1 MDGAT
6 VATTSGDMPDTE
18 VVMVRWSL
26 CVFVL
31 ALSVPAAS
39 AQTLPRALD
48 LLDAVPHAVP
58 LGEAHAVALVPAGRG
73 ANPQGVLLVRDG
85 ASWSEPELV
94 TLRMSAKPV
103 SHETPDYVILFPTRQ
118 SLERGTD
125 ATVYAR
131 VRGAFVRTDLRDWS
145 LSRSAERN
153 HAAELK
159 ARLTERTA
167 PKPAAPQLDWA
178 LLVAHPELLVGG
190 FAALGAWLATTKKR
204 KR

>member
-1 MDGAT
+1 
-6 VATTSGDMPDTE
+6 
-18 VVMVRWSL
+18 MVRWSL
-26 CVFVL
+26 CVLVL
-31 ALSVPAAS
+31 AVSVPHAS

-94 TLRMSAKPV
+94 TLRMSAKPAA
-103 SHETPDYVILFPTRQ
+103 HETPDYVILFPSRQ

-125 ATVYAR
+125 ATVYTR
-131 VRGAFVRTDLRDWS
+131 VRGAFVRTELREWN
-145 LSRSAERN
+145 LSRNTAERN

-159 ARLTERTA
+159 AKLTERTA
-167 PKPAAPQLDWA
+167 PKPVAPQLDWA
-178 LLVAHPELLVGG
+178 LLAAHPELLVGG

>member
-1 MDGAT
+1 
-6 VATTSGDMPDTE
+6 
-18 VVMVRWSL
+18 MVRWSL

-31 ALSVPAAS
+31 ALSVPHAS

-48 LLDAVPHAVP
+48 LLDAVPHTVP
-58 LGEAHAVALVPAGRG
+58 LGETHAVALVPAGRG

-85 ASWSEPELV
+85 AAWSEPEPV
-94 TLRMSAKPV
+94 TLRTGAKPA
-103 SHETPDYVILFPTRQ
+103 SHETPDYVVLFPTRQ
-118 SLERGTD
+118 SLDRGTD
-125 ATVYAR
+125 ATVYTN
-131 VRGAFVRTDLRDWS
+131 VRGAFVRAELREWS

-159 ARLTERTA
+159 AKLTARTA
-167 PKPAAPQLDWA
+167 PKLVAPQLDWA
-178 LLVAHPELLVGG
+178 LLAAHPELLVGG